1 MHQKLFLYTYYL
13 LGKRVN
19 VDVKEKTITINLRR
33 DNWDR
38 RAYLSSVMCEN
49 FEELT
54 ANSADFL
61 HPSEQLYSQT
71 LNYERRLNSY
81 LLGRHAA
88 KKAIGQAL
96 TNISANDIE
105 LEFGVFHQ
113 PIIKGETGNQVEV
126 SISHSDKAAV
136 ALAYPTGHPMGV
148 DIEKIDYSKKE
159 LFLKQL
165 SLKELENLGLLD
177 IALEGGAL
185 MLWSVK
191 EALSKALKSGLA
203 ADYMVY
209 ETKNLKWHNNHLMGE
224 FVHFAQYRFEAFLL
238 NLHVLAIVLPKKTKM
253 DFKGLMGDFF

>member
-1 MHQKLFLYTYYL
+1 M
-13 LGKRVN
+13 
-19 VDVKEKTITINLRR
+19 KEKTITINLKR

-38 RAYLSSVMCEN
+38 RAYLSSILCDN
-49 FEELT
+49 LEELT
-54 ANSADFL
+54 SNSAEFL

-81 LLGRHAA
+81 LMGRHAA

-96 TNISANDIE
+96 TNVSPNDIE

-113 PIIKGETGNQVEV
+113 PIVKGETGNQVEV

-136 ALAYPTGHPMGV
+136 ALAYPTGHPMGI

-165 SLKELENLGLLD
+165 TSQELALLKDLS
-177 IALEGGAL
+177 ITQEGGAL
-185 MLWSVK
+185 LLWSVK

-203 ADYMVY
+203 ADYIVY
-209 ETKNLKWHNNHLMGE
+209 ETKNLKWHGNHLTGE

-238 NLHVLAIVLPKKTKM
+238 NLHVLAIALPKKTQM
-253 DFKGLMGDFF
+253 DFKGLMGDIF

>member
-1 MHQKLFLYTYYL
+1 M
-13 LGKRVN
+13 
-19 VDVKEKTITINLRR
+19 KEKTVEINLKR

-38 RAYLSSVMCEN
+38 RAYLSSVLCDN
-49 FEELT
+49 LEELT
-54 ANSADFL
+54 NSSAEFL

-81 LLGRHAA
+81 LMGRHAA
-88 KKAIGQAL
+88 KKAISQAL
-96 TNISANDIE
+96 KNIAASDIE

-113 PIIKGETGNQVEV
+113 PIVKGETGNDVEV

-136 ALAYPTGHPMGV
+136 ALAYPTGHPMGI
-148 DIEKIDYSKKE
+148 DIEKIDYSRKE

-165 SLKELENLGLLD
+165 TLKELEDLELLD
-177 IALEGGAL
+177 IAMEGGAL

-209 ETKNLKWHNNHLMGE
+209 ETKNLKWHGNHLTGE

-238 NLHVLAIVLPKKTKM
+238 NLHVLAIALPKKTLM
-253 DFKGLMGDFF
+253 DFKGLMWDAF

>member
-1 MHQKLFLYTYYL
+1 M
-13 LGKRVN
+13 
-19 VDVKEKTITINLRR
+19 KEKTITINLKR

-38 RAYLSSVMCEN
+38 RAYLSSVMCDN
-49 FEELT
+49 LEELT
-54 ANSADFL
+54 ASSAEFL

-81 LLGRHAA
+81 LMGRHAA

-96 TNISANDIE
+96 TNVSANDIE

-113 PIIKGETGNQVEV
+113 PIIKGDTGNQVEV

-136 ALAYPTGHPMGV
+136 ALAYPTGHPMGI

-165 SLKELENLGLLD
+165 TEKELGLLEKLS
-177 IALEGGAL
+177 ITQEGGAL
-185 MLWSVK
+185 LLWSVK

-209 ETKNLKWHNNHLMGE
+209 ETKNLKWHGNHLTGE
-224 FVHFAQYRFEAFLL
+224 FIHFAQYRFEAFLL
-238 NLHVLAIVLPKKTKM
+238 NLHVLAIALPKKTKM
-253 DFKGLMGDFF
+253 DFKGLMGDVF